1 MGENV
6 DQATSLQYDLKEN
19 LPPAESS
26 QGLTAALKEW
36 QHLRQELGG
45 YPEKIQQKLVELE
58 AGLNDYR
65 LFISKLDYK
74 AADTDRRVWDLFN
87 HILQEK
93 SRLEQDMHSRP
104 LFLRRVKDLRQL
116 KEAWQKLFA
125 DQEALLEM
133 LAQAPAE
140 LEEYNQKQL
149 EKELQHKEELR
160 RQEFIQRISSARRS
174 LDLGIAYLEQ
184 LNREGRVTFGSQ
196 VLQLEEAQ
204 RIWNERLN
212 KIFEDERSGALSP
225 DDVILQIYNLESMIR
240 ELPALSMRVREVEEK
255 FTRLVTR
262 HDMLASL
269 GKTVIPSKEIARMTI
284 KLHEQIPQLWANGD
298 RQELEHAV
306 EVLESF
312 VSTYEGTVETELTY
326 LERRRPGATRTL
338 VATPSSEGSED
349 VFAQVSAMARSLISA
364 IEARDRFLRGHSEQV
379 SVLVRK
385 MAAAAGM
392 NKTDADFLV
401 LAALMHDVGKISV
414 PEAVLSKVE
423 PLTEDDW
430 HLIQMHPYY
439 GAQILKPIDAVA
451 RIVPWVYHHH
461 ERWDGRGYPDH
472 LTGRQI
478 PVQASYISVAEAY
491 AAMLVEMPHRPA
503 MSKEEALSELRRNAG
518 TQFNPEAIE
527 LLETV
532 LNNSE
537 EKAVVNGASPVS
549 EE

>member
-1 MGENV
+1 V
-6 DQATSLQYDLKEN
+6 DQATSLQYEVKEN
-19 LPPAESS
+19 LPPVETS
-26 QGLTAALKEW
+26 QGWTATFKEW
-36 QHLRQELGG
+36 QQLRRELGG
-45 YPEKIQQKLVELE
+45 FPEKIQQKLVELE

-74 AADTDRRVWDLFN
+74 AADTDRRVWDLLN

-93 SRLEQDMHSRP
+93 ARLEQDMRNRP

-116 KEAWQKLFA
+116 KEAWQKLLS
-125 DQEALLEM
+125 DQNALMEYLS
-133 LAQAPAE
+133 QAPAE
-140 LEEYNQKQL
+140 LAEYNQKQI
-149 EKELQHKEELR
+149 EKELQRREEMR
-160 RQEFIQRISSARRS
+160 RQEYIQRISSARRS
-174 LDLGIAYLEQ
+174 LDLAIGYLEQ
-184 LNREGRVTFGSQ
+184 LHREGRVTFGSQ
-196 VLQLEEAQ
+196 ILQLEEAQ
-204 RIWNERLN
+204 CIWNERLN
-212 KIFEDERSGALSP
+212 KIFEDERSGALNP
-225 DDVILQIYNLESMIR
+225 DEVILQIYNLESMVR
-240 ELPALSMRVREVEEK
+240 ELPSLSMRVREVEEK

-269 GKTVIPSKEIARMTI
+269 GKTVIPAKEIARMTI

-298 RQELEHAV
+298 RQELEHAI

-312 VSTYEGTVETELTY
+312 VSTYENTVETELTY
-326 LERRRPGATRTL
+326 LERRRPGATRSL
-338 VATPSSEGSED
+338 VTAVTSESQED
-349 VFAQVSAMARSLISA
+349 VFTQVSAMARSLISA

-385 MAAAAGM
+385 MAAVAGM

-414 PEAVLSKVE
+414 PEAILSKVE

-430 HLIQMHPYY
+430 YQIQMHPYY

-478 PVQASYISVAEAY
+478 PVQASYISVAEAF
-491 AAMLVEMPHRPA
+491 AAMLVEMPQRPA
-503 MSKEEALSELRRNAG
+503 MSKEEALHELRRNAG

-537 EKAVVNGASPVS
+537 EKAIVNNHTEAVS

>member
-1 MGENV
+1 
-6 DQATSLQYDLKEN
+6 
-19 LPPAESS
+19 
-26 QGLTAALKEW
+26 
-36 QHLRQELGG
+36 
-45 YPEKIQQKLVELE
+45 
-58 AGLNDYR
+58 
-65 LFISKLDYK
+65 
-74 AADTDRRVWDLFN
+74 VWDLFN

-93 SRLEQDMHSRP
+93 ARLEQDMRNRP

-116 KEAWQKLFA
+116 KETWQKLLS
-125 DQEALLEM
+125 DQNALMEYLS
-133 LAQAPAE
+133 QAPAE
-140 LEEYNQKQL
+140 LAEYNQKQI
-149 EKELQHKEELR
+149 EKELQRREEMR
-160 RQEFIQRISSARRS
+160 RQEYIQRISSARRS
-174 LDLGIAYLEQ
+174 LDLAIGYLEQ
-184 LNREGRVTFGSQ
+184 LHREGRVTFGSQ
-196 VLQLEEAQ
+196 ILQLEEAQ

-212 KIFEDERSGALSP
+212 KIFEDERSGALNP
-225 DDVILQIYNLESMIR
+225 DEVILQIYNLESMVR
-240 ELPALSMRVREVEEK
+240 ELPSLSMRVREVEEK

-269 GKTVIPSKEIARMTI
+269 GKTVIPAKEIARMTI

-298 RQELEHAV
+298 RQELEHAI

-312 VSTYEGTVETELTY
+312 VSTYENTVETELTY
-326 LERRRPGATRTL
+326 LERRRPGATRSL
-338 VATPSSEGSED
+338 VTAVTSESQED
-349 VFAQVSAMARSLISA
+349 VFTQVSAMARSLISA

-385 MAAAAGM
+385 MAAVAGM

-414 PEAVLSKVE
+414 PEAILSKVE

-430 HLIQMHPYY
+430 HQIQMHPYY

-478 PVQASYISVAEAY
+478 PVQASYISVAEAF
-491 AAMLVEMPHRPA
+491 AAMLVEMPQRPA
-503 MSKEEALSELRRNAG
+503 MSKEEALHELRRNAG

-537 EKAVVNGASPVS
+537 EKAIVNNHTEAVS